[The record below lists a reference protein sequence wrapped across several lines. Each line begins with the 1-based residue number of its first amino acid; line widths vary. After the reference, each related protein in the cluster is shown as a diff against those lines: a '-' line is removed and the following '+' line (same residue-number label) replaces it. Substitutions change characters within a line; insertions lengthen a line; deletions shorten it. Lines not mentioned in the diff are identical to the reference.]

1 MSDKCYKALNFD
13 LDTNS
18 LKRYYPGS
26 NYRQA
31 YRDIKTFL
39 VQNGF
44 QHRQWSGYKSIEPL
58 SDYKITYIA
67 IELDKRFPWLAKCVN
82 RFDVTDIGKQYDM
95 AKIIKSAHTKEPLSR
110 NEQDKPRRSIKSR
123 LEDAKVRANAHNAQ
137 LRERSPVREPK
148 RYTPER

>member
-1 MSDKCYKALNFD
+1 MNRKHNKALNFD

-31 YRDIKTFL
+31 YRDIKNFL

-44 QHRQWSGYKSIEPL
+44 EHRQWSRYKSIEPMTDL
-58 SDYKITYIA
+58 EVYIVTQKISSA
-67 IELDKRFPWLAKCVN
+67 FPWLSKCVN
-82 RFDVTDIGKQYDM
+82 HFDVTNIGKQYDM
-95 AKIIKSAHTKEPLSR
+95 TKIIKSTHTKEPLSR
-110 NEQDKPRRSIKSR
+110 SKQDRPRRSIKSR
-123 LEDAKVRANAHNAQ
+123 LEDAKVRADANNAQ
-137 LRERSPVREPK
+137 LQERSPVRELR